1 MIDQRKLYTEEFKK
15 EAVKLVLE
23 KGYPVSEVA
32 KKLGVNETNVRR
44 WINYVKTGVNRS
56 HQKKSEQNIV
66 VPKPDEIKALE
77 KKIRQLTMEN
87 EILKKATAFF
97 AIAYSDDTNL

>member
-1 MIDQRKLYTEEFKK
+1 MADHRKNYTAEFKK
-15 EAVKLVLE
+15 EAVSLVLD

-32 KKLGVNETNVRR
+32 KNLDINETNIRR
-44 WINYVKTGVNRS
+44 WIHEAQTGVKES
-56 HQKKSEQNIV
+56 HLKKSEQ
-66 VPKPDEIKALE
+66 KPDEIKVLE

-97 AIAYSDDTNL
+97 AKAYSPDMNS

>member
-1 MIDQRKLYTEEFKK
+1 MAEERKIYTTEFKK
-15 EAVKLVLE
+15 EAIKLVQE

-32 KKLGVNETNVRR
+32 KNLKINETNIRR
-44 WINYVKTGVNRS
+44 WITEAKTGIKVS
-56 HQKKSEQNIV
+56 HHKITEQKPE
-66 VPKPDEIKALE
+66 EIKALE

-97 AIAYSDDTNL
+97 AKECSKDTNL

>member
-1 MIDQRKLYTEEFKK
+1 MTDQRKQYTAEFKK
-15 EAVKLVLE
+15 EAVSLVLD

-32 KKLGVNETNVRR
+32 KNLGINETNIRR
-44 WINYVKTGVNRS
+44 WINDIQTGEKQSHMKKTE
-56 HQKKSEQNIV
+56 QKPE
-66 VPKPDEIKALE
+66 EIKILE

-97 AIAYSDDTNL
+97 AKAYSPDMNS